1 MLASHDDLT
10 ARLETLERRLG
21 DTGAAADAASS
32 ARSAARIGA
41 VALSIPAGA
50 RYDEVWPQRIA
61 YREDEPFPSAS
72 TIKVFILQ
80 ALLEEVAAGRIR
92 LEDERVV
99 CASDMVTG
107 SGVLKAL
114 TPGRA
119 YPLVDLATL
128 MIAISDNTATN
139 VLIDLLGIER
149 VRAAIVRHGWSSTQ
163 AMGKLQVGAVQAGR
177 KSSPSMT
184 SPADLADYFA
194 RLWLGEL
201 LPPALTDVAK
211 AIYRK
216 QQFGDLGRSLDYDGY
231 SAEIGVSELRIASK
245 SGSIRGV
252 RNDAGVF
259 EHAPFDETAP
269 VVVMALMTRG
279 CPDERFH
286 PDNFGAKVLGEAA
299 ALLYHAST
307 SDVPTSPSDHPA

>member
-1 MLASHDDLT
+1 MHASHDDLDT
-10 ARLETLERRLG
+10 RLAALERRLG
-21 DTGAAADAASS
+21 AAGTGADTSTSPASS
-32 ARSAARIGA
+32 ARIGA
-41 VALSIPAGA
+41 VALRIPAGA
-50 RYDEVWPQRIA
+50 SFDDVWPRRLA

-80 ALLEEVAAGRIR
+80 ALLEEVAAGRVR
-92 LEDERVV
+92 LEDERRVH
-99 CASDMVTG
+99 ASDMVTG

-149 VRAAIVRHGWSSTQ
+149 VRATIARHGWSCTQ
-163 AMGKLQVGAVQAGR
+163 AMGKLQLGAVQAGR
-177 KSSPSMT
+177 KPSPSTT
-184 SPADLADYFA
+184 SAADLADYFT
-194 RLWLGEL
+194 RLWLGDL
-201 LPPALTDVAK
+201 LPPELTDVAK
-211 AIYRK
+211 SIYRK
-216 QQFGDLGRSLDYDGY
+216 QQFGELGRSLDYDGY
-231 SAEIGVSELRIASK
+231 SAEIGVSDLRIASK

-259 EHAPFDETAP
+259 EHAPFDASAP
-269 VVVMALMTRG
+269 VVVMAVMTRG

-286 PDNFGAKVLGEAA
+286 PDNLGAKVLGEAA

-307 SDVPTSPSDHPA
+307 DDAMTTR